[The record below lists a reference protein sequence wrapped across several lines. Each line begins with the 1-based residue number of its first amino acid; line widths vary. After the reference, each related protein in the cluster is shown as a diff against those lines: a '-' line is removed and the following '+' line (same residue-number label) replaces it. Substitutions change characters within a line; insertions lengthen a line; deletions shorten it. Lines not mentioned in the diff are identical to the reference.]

1 MYNSDVITKIKNT
14 FHTAGINFFSMY
26 RYSTQPVDGITEHT
40 HRQDFKA
47 IRLLNKP
54 HQGKIS

>member
-26 RYSTQPVDGITEHT
+26 RYSTQPGIPEHT
-40 HRQDFKA
+40 QRQDFKA